1 MEPFRDVIRL
11 LGEVLQGGEKMID
24 ELVFK
29 KAQKGDKESL
39 AKLIEPIQTKLYKA
53 AYIYVRNESDALD
66 CVHDA
71 IVKAIKNIGTVKEP
85 GYFNTWI
92 SKIVVNTCKDFIK
105 KNSKIINLDIQEYL
119 SDNSYVEE
127 NFECK
132 DELHEALK
140 KLSDRD
146 RELLILRYID
156 DKSLKDISAKKNIPL
171 GTVKSGINRAIKKMR
186 LCMGRVSNG

>member
-1 MEPFRDVIRL
+1 MDVIRL

-53 AYIYVRNESDALD
+53 AYVYVGNESDALD

-71 IVKAIKNIGTVKEP
+71 IVKAIKNIGSVKEP
-85 GYFNTWI
+85 SYFNTWI

-105 KNSKIINLDIQEYL
+105 KNSKIINLDTQEYL
-119 SDNSYVEE
+119 SDSSYVEE
-127 NFECK
+127 DFECK

-186 LCMGRVSNG
+186 LCMGGVSNG